1 MEMARRASPAEA
13 LSGRGGSAA
22 KMTISLL
29 AIAVLVGACE
39 SQITHPGPPHP
50 VTTAPSSLVISL
62 ADLPQGWSVDTK
74 VTRSITSTKGM
85 LGDTSDDSAYRDNG
99 WSSAYEADF
108 TYGGDDSRRVA
119 ILVDEFND
127 PAGARS
133 FFTGGIGGQKGQHGQ
148 ELVHPPA
155 LGQDSYDYTQHL
167 AGKGTQFWFYWIDR
181 NIFVR
186 VLIGGPDGSIT
197 EARATDV
204 AQRVA
209 RIISSTKVEDRAGQ
223 NDSR

>member
-1 MEMARRASPAEA
+1 
-13 LSGRGGSAA
+13 
-22 KMTISLL
+22 MTR
-29 AIAVLVGACE
+29 VE
-39 SQITHPGPPHP
+39 QIP
-50 VTTAPSSLVISL
+50 VV
-62 ADLPQGWSVDTK
+62 
-74 VTRSITSTKGM
+74 
-85 LGDTSDDSAYRDNG
+85 
-99 WSSAYEADF
+99 

-209 RIISSTKVEDRAGQ
+209 RIIQ
-223 NDSR
+223 QH